1 MSKQAK
7 RLRKIVSFMLA
18 AIITVSC
25 FSVSAAAEETDSVS
39 SSEKV
44 NYIANSLDWDKLYAY
59 EWDSDGN
66 PLLGEWPGT
75 RLTEKQVDLYGYD
88 AYSYTVQDGAVGLII
103 SDGRKNM
110 TVDIT
115 DFSVPEYLISEVRET
130 EYSKFNVIAANTIS
144 FEQDDIVFLYG
155 DTNLDQKITISDSTA
170 IAFQLA
176 QLPDSELSYLQK
188 ALSDVDGDGDV
199 TIADVTSIQLELA
212 ELKTES
218 RTGKKCKT
226 WDSETDFYE
235 YPLQFICP
243 DDWNFAYLYA
253 WDNNNEPLV
262 GEFPGILIN
271 NAPNDSGELVAHLPY
286 GCAGYIFSDGGNR
299 QTVDISPYDSAPNG
313 VVHRLTGTKD
323 SLGHYDVKPVRK
335 GILDPPPYGYIRFI
349 NTPGWENVYVYAW
362 GMDWVNYSYEV
373 ISSQWPGDKMKFEG
387 FDENGNSMYLAQK
400 YYGAYGYVF
409 SSGDG
414 EQTVDADPKA
424 TNYRPSGK
432 EDGFWVFDDVERSTD
447 LKFGPLFINYL
458 GWKEVYCYWWN
469 DYTSSEWPGEKMDYS
484 YTDEFGQIIYSV
496 RIPITAKHI
505 IFSNGEGTQTVDL
518 DYDYYS
524 SVKGWYINGWD
535 DDGKATC
542 GTW

>member
-18 AIITVSC
+18 AIVAVSC
-25 FSVSAAAEETDSVS
+25 FSVSAAAAETDSVS

-110 TVDIT
+110 TVDIK

-155 DTNLDQKITISDSTA
+155 DTNLDQKISVSDSTA

-226 WDSETDFYE
+226 WDSETEYYE

-362 GMDWVNYSYEV
+362 DCEGDRLTDSF
-373 ISSQWPGDKMKFEG
+373 PGSKMEFEG
-387 FDENGNSMYLAQK
+387 FDESGNSMYLVEND
-400 YYGAYGYVF
+400 YRAYGYAF
-409 SSGDG
+409 CSGDG
-414 EQTVDADPKA
+414 EQTVDAA
-424 TNYRPSGK
+424 TNATIYRPSGK
-432 EDGFWVFDDVERSTD
+432 EDGFWVFDDIGRSKTV
-447 LKFGPLFINYL
+447 KAEQLFTCDW
-458 GWKEVYCYWWN
+458 GWKEAYCYWWN
-469 DYTSSEWPGEKMDYS
+469 DYSRSEKWPGTKMTYIGMNDYGQDQ
-484 YTDEFGQIIYSV
+484 YTV
-496 RIPITAKHI
+496 KIPITAKYI
-505 IFSNGEGTQTVDL
+505 VFSNGEDVQTVDL
-518 DYDYYS
+518 EFDPN
-524 SVKGWYINGWD
+524 VTGWYINGFQ
-535 DDGKATC
+535 DGKATC